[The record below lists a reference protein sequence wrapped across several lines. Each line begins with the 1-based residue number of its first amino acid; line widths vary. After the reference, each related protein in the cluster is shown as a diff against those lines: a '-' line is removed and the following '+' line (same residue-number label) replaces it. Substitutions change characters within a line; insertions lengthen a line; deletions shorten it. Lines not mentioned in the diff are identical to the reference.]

1 MTELHALPDHVASF
15 REHSETLGTDP
26 AFIVMTC
33 VIVDGGGRTDADRVK
48 ALQDLVH
55 AYAED
60 TGKAAFAWLGD
71 ARRKYDAERTIT

>member
-1 MTELHALPDHVASF
+1 MTQLHALPDPVASF
-15 REHSETLGTDP
+15 REHSEALGADP

-48 ALQDLVH
+48 ALQEIVQ

-71 ARRKYDAERTIT
+71 GRRSIMP